1 MHEVSIAQGLL
12 QIVLDEVK
20 KHSISKV
27 TVVKLKI
34 GELTGVQ
41 PSALT
46 FCFELMTK
54 DTPVE
59 GADLRIDVVPI
70 KAKCLD
76 CDDVFVTEDYSFFCP
91 GCSGSNT
98 ELVSGRELHVHE
110 IEGD

>member
-1 MHEVSIAQGLL
+1 MHEVSIAEGLL
-12 QIVLDEVK
+12 QIILDEVK
-20 KHSISKV
+20 KHCISKV
-27 TVVKLKI
+27 TVVRLKI

-41 PSALT
+41 TSALT
-46 FCFELMTK
+46 FCFELMAK

-59 GADLRIDVVPI
+59 GADLQIDVVPV

-76 CDDVFVTEDYSFFCP
+76 CGEVFVTEDYSFFCP
-91 GCSGSNT
+91 GCSTSHV

>member
-1 MHEVSIAQGLL
+1 MHEVSIAHGLL

-41 PSALT
+41 TSALT

-59 GADLRIDVVPI
+59 GADLRIDMVPS

-76 CDDVFVTEDYSFFCP
+76 
-91 GCSGSNT
+91 
-98 ELVSGRELHVHE
+98 
-110 IEGD
+110 

>member
-1 MHEVSIAQGLL
+1 MHEVSIAEGLL

-27 TVVKLKI
+27 RVVKLKI
-34 GELTGVQ
+34 GELSGVQ

-46 FCFELMTK
+46 FCFDLIAK

-59 GADLRIDVVPI
+59 GADLRIDMVPV
-70 KAKCLD
+70 KVKCLD
-76 CDDVFVTEDYSFFCP
+76 CEDVFIAEDHSFFCP
-91 GCSGSNT
+91 DCSGLNI
-98 ELVSGRELHVHE
+98 ELMSGRELHVQE

>member
-27 TVVKLKI
+27 SVVKLKI

-41 PSALT
+41 TSALT
-46 FCFELMTK
+46 FCFELLTK

-59 GADLRIDVVPI
+59 GADLRIDMIPI

-76 CDDVFVTEDYSFFCP
+76 CGHVFIAEDYSFFCP
-91 GCSGSNT
+91 GCSGFNI
-98 ELVSGRELHVHE
+98 ELMSGRELHVQE

>member
-27 TVVKLKI
+27 RVVKLKI

-41 PSALT
+41 ASALT
-46 FCFELMTK
+46 FCFELLTK

-59 GADLRIDVVPI
+59 GADLKIDIVPI

-76 CDDVFVTEDYSFFCP
+76 CEHVFIAEDYSFFCP
-91 GCSGSNT
+91 ACSGFRV